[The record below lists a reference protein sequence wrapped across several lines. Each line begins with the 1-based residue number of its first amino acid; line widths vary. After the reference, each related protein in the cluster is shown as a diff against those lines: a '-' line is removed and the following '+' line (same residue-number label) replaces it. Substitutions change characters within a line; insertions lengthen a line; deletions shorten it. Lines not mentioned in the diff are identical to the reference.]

1 MIIKVYFWKAA
12 DRHLDVL
19 RLCNISKLP
28 QCNRIKF
35 ANIGGGGQVIVWLT
49 LHPHH
54 CNDILKS
61 EGGGPVP
68 PPSQFHW
75 FCMISSI
82 YQGGPLRGNLAFNF
96 CYL

>member
-61 EGGGPVP
+61 EGGACPHP
-68 PPSQFHW
+68 PPTQCVELALRWQFCVHG
-75 FCMISSI
+75 SI
-82 YQGGPLRGNLAFNF
+82 CHDIYF
-96 CYL
+96 